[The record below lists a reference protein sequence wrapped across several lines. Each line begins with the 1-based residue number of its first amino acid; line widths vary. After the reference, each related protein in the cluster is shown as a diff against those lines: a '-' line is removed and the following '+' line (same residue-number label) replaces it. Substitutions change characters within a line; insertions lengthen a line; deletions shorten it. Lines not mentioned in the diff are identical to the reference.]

1 LHVYEQ
7 KVSGKRNRVNIF
19 RFEIH
24 GTSRDVFEM
33 RLRYEA
39 RDRRQESDSM
49 LDSSL

>member
-24 GTSRDVFEM
+24 DTSRDVFECGCGM
-33 RLRYEA
+33 K